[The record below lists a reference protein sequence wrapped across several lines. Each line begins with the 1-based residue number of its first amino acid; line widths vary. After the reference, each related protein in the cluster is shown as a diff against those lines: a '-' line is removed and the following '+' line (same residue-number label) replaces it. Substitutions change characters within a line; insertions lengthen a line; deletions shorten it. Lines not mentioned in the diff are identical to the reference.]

1 MRHYR
6 RVNKAKSFLVLL
18 AVAALAATGCGD
30 TSSTGN
36 AEVDRR
42 NQIDSAYEA
51 VAAAQIANAVAYSNA
66 ILKTTSDP
74 EIKQFAESV
83 LAAREKWTAKL
94 ERFRRTGAKVENL
107 AKASYTLDVSL
118 KDLGITA
125 DGTPLAAP
133 SSDEG
138 YLAAMKLNDRASL
151 RAAAVNS
158 KLGGPA
164 TSQLSNL
171 VIQGA
176 TQELAEI
183 KQLQK

>member
-6 RVNKAKSFLVLL
+6 RVKKARTFLILL
-18 AVAALAATGCGD
+18 AVAALAATGCGG
-30 TSSTGN
+30 TSTGN
-36 AEVDRR
+36 PEVDAR
-42 NQIDSAYEA
+42 NQLDSAYEA
-51 VAAAQIANAVAYSNA
+51 IAAAQIAQAVAYSEA

-74 EIKQFAESV
+74 EIKKFAESV
-83 LAAREKWTAKL
+83 LAEREKWTAKL
-94 ERFRRTGAKVENL
+94 ERFRRTGEKVENL
-107 AKASYTLDVSL
+107 AKASYTIDISL
-118 KDLGITA
+118 KSLGITA
-125 DGTPLAAP
+125 DGKPLAAP

-151 RAAAVNS
+151 RAATVNS
-158 KLGGPA
+158 REGGPA
-164 TSQLSNL
+164 TSQLANL